1 MILEYAYKN
10 AGDLYKK
17 LLEGIPKGK
26 YFDNRAEIIPA
37 QEVSEFRVHTDY
49 PNEIHY
55 ISVVCENGMNINTTT
70 IPSNKDFVLRFNL
83 PNGLNTITIAYNE
96 KEITS
101 KSYSNTYFG
110 TILYAYADN
119 FKDATVR
126 MDRLVRDIYQQEST
140 RISSPVQ
147 HYAKDLPDKK
157 ALRIFGLQ
165 LITRALINSPGTF
178 ESLEDI
184 CKAIYIST
192 PLIEDVEYKN
202 IFDLSHYSFAGQ
214 EYELGK
220 IIYLWV
226 RSPSLVRKLY
236 GLILAHNFGIPT
248 DVTDSTLENEEGFN
262 EYDISNLINGSDES
276 TDADGDG
283 IPDDYMSDIDN
294 PLVVDDNGYTE
305 YDTDEGDGYLEIKM
319 TLNMELPRLDR
330 NLPIPFT
337 SKHPWHDRDTWKPWE
352 HLDTPRPLDISTWFD
367 PMNKGLLMKQEISYR
382 YDGSKVTSLI
392 KVTKLSH
399 TTNGFITL
407 SVYRQPDQLYI
418 SVPEVASNATGDQVP
433 VDNADA
439 GIELVKGGIMPE
451 YYDEATSGI
460 QLLGGTLEV

>member
-55 ISVVCENGMNINTTT
+55 ISVVCENGANINTTT

-83 PNGLNTITIAYNE
+83 PHGLNTITVVYNE
-96 KEITS
+96 KEYAS
-101 KSYSNTYFG
+101 KSFSNTYFG
-110 TILYAYADN
+110 TILYSYADN
-119 FKDATVR
+119 LKDATVR
-126 MDRLVRDIYQQEST
+126 MDRVVRDIYQQEST

-147 HYAKDLPDKK
+147 HYAKDLPEKK
-157 ALRIFGLQ
+157 AQRIFGLQ

-220 IIYLWV
+220 VIYLWV
-226 RSPSLVRKLY
+226 RNPALVRRLY
-236 GLILAHNFGIPT
+236 GLILANNFGIPT
-248 DVTDSTLENEEGFN
+248 DVTDSTLENEEGLN
-262 EYDISNLINGSDES
+262 EYDISNLINGSDDS
-276 TDADGDG
+276 AGLS
-283 IPDDYMSDIDN
+283 DYSDIDN
-294 PLVVDDNGYTE
+294 PLIVDDNGSTE
-305 YDTDEGDGYLEIKM
+305 YDDEDGDGYLEIKM
-319 TLNMELPRLDR
+319 SLNMQLPRLDR

-337 SKHPWHDRDTWKPWE
+337 VNHPWHDRETWKSEE
-352 HLDTPRPLDISTWFD
+352 HLDVPRSLDIGTWFD
-367 PMNKGLLMKQEISYR
+367 PLNDGLLMKQEIPYR

-392 KVTKLSH
+392 KVTKISN
-399 TTNGFITL
+399 TTNGFLTL
-407 SVYRQPDQLYI
+407 DIVQD
-418 SVPEVASNATGDQVP
+418 
-433 VDNADA
+433 
-439 GIELVKGGIMPE
+439 
-451 YYDEATSGI
+451 
-460 QLLGGTLEV
+460 